1 MAQGPVEKQDYSSS
15 RFSMFSS
22 ENKTLM
28 GLIVA
33 ISLFF
38 MIIAYFLYSQYQASL
53 DENYDKFGTMVASV
67 VSAGGAERLES
78 EFSPELKLKH
88 FVDKMLEHNNDLS
101 AIEFHDAE
109 GNVIYEN
116 HKLTDGPVETNPRVY
131 SSKLIINDTGDQKYL
146 GSVHVKLSGETIQD
160 ISNST
165 RNILLIVFI
174 CAWVLTLISVSAN
187 TYILHKHLKRLVQGV
202 KRLST
207 GDFGYRIPEEDL
219 WGELKTLAESF
230 NDMSLRLRAYED
242 QNLDTITFE
251 RNKMEAVLLSIADGT
266 IVCNNDGEVS
276 MINNSA
282 CKHLAIDSSDLMIG
296 RNIREYVT
304 TEGNKCFETVINEF
318 EELMQEHDGVLP
330 AVFTKQLDLPG
341 ITLALLISNIQDAE
355 GSDLGFVLTTHDI
368 TREAEVDKLKTNF
381 ISNVSHELRTP
392 VTTIKSYVDTIY
404 NHSDELDEETYKEF
418 IETIHVETDRLKK
431 MVNDILDFSRLEEA
445 GDTFEM
451 DYEDLTPLINLTVQ
465 SFKVIAQQKQLSIT
479 TAIESNLPKAYINS
493 DTIERVMR
501 NLLSNAIKYTE
512 DGGRIRVRA
521 EVNQAGD
528 AIEVFVQDSGIGI
541 AEEHLDK
548 IFDRFF
554 RVENEVHTVKGTGLG
569 LHLVRTAIETHHHGE
584 VFVESEIGVGTTFG
598 FRLFLNAPDEVPEK
612 VIEQALEE
620 ELIGQPSKKTS

>member
-1 MAQGPVEKQDYSSS
+1 MAQGPSDKPNYSTS

-38 MIIAYFLYSQYQASL
+38 MLIAYFLYTQYQASL

-88 FVDKMLEHNNDLS
+88 FVDKMLEHNNDLE
-101 AIEFHDAE
+101 AIEFHDVD

-116 HKLTDGPVETNPRVY
+116 HKLTGDLKTSIPRVY
-131 SSKLIINDTGDQKYL
+131 SSKLMVTEGGDPQYL
-146 GSVHVKLSGETIQD
+146 GSVHIKLSGKTIQN
-160 ISNST
+160 ISEST
-165 RNILLIVFI
+165 RNILLVVFV
-174 CAWVLTLISVSAN
+174 CAWMLTLISVSAN

-202 KRLST
+202 RRLST

-266 IVCNNDGEVS
+266 IVCNMDGEVS
-276 MINNSA
+276 MINHSA
-282 CKHLAIDSSDLMIG
+282 CKHLAIESSDLMIG

-304 TEGNKCFETVINEF
+304 VEGDKCFEKIIAEF
-318 EELMQEHDGVLP
+318 EELMREHGGVLP

-355 GSDLGFVLTTHDI
+355 GHDLGFVATTHDI

-404 NHSDELDEETYKEF
+404 NHSSELDPDTYQEF

-445 GDTFEM
+445 GNTLEM

-465 SFKVIAQQKQLSIT
+465 SFKVIAQQKKLAIT
-479 TAIESNLPKAYINS
+479 TAIESNLPKVYING

-528 AIEVFVQDSGIGI
+528 AVEVFVQDSGIGI
-541 AEEHLDK
+541 AEDHLDK

-554 RVENEVHTVKGTGLG
+554 RIENEVHTVKGTGLG
-569 LHLVRTAIETHHHGE
+569 LHLVKTAIETHHQGE
-584 VFVESEIGVGTTFG
+584 VFVESELGVGTTFG
-598 FRLFLNAPDEVPEK
+598 FRLFLDGPAKPS
-612 VIEQALEE
+612 EE
-620 ELIGQPSKKTS
+620 ELVGQSSAK

>member
-1 MAQGPVEKQDYSSS
+1 MAQGPLEKSNYSS

-28 GLIVA
+28 GLIAV

-38 MIIAYFLYSQYQASL
+38 MFMAYFLYGQYQASL

-88 FVDKMLEHNNDLS
+88 FVDKMLEHQNDLE
-101 AIEFHDAE
+101 AIEFHDTE

-116 HKLTDGPVETNPRVY
+116 HKIDSDLDAVSPRVY
-131 SSKLIINDTGDQKYL
+131 SSKLMATDNGDSKYL
-146 GSVHVKLSGETIQD
+146 GSVHIKLSGKTIQN
-160 ISNST
+160 ISHST
-165 RNILLIVFI
+165 RNILLVVFV
-174 CAWVLTLISVSAN
+174 CAWLLTLISVSAN

-202 KRLST
+202 QRLST
-207 GDFGYRIPEEDL
+207 GDFGYRIPEDDL
-219 WGELKTLAESF
+219 WGELKTLAQSF

-276 MINNSA
+276 MINDSA
-282 CKHLAIDSSDLMIG
+282 CKHLAINSSDLMIG
-296 RNIREYVT
+296 RNIRDYVT
-304 TEGNKCFETVINEF
+304 TEGNKCFEPIIQEF
-318 EELMQEHDGVLP
+318 DDLMQEHQGVLP
-330 AVFTKQLDLPG
+330 AVFTKQLDMPG
-341 ITLALLISNIQDAE
+341 ITLALLISHIQDAE

-404 NHSDELDEETYKEF
+404 NHSDELEPETYKEF
-418 IETIHVETDRLKK
+418 IETIYVETDRLKK

-445 GDTFEM
+445 GDTLEM
-451 DYEDLTPLINLTVQ
+451 GYEDLTPLINLTVQ
-465 SFKVIAQQKQLSIT
+465 SFKVIAQQKKLAIT

-521 EVNQAGD
+521 EVNQTGD

-554 RVENEVHTVKGTGLG
+554 RIENEVHTVKGTGLG
-569 LHLVRTAIETHHHGE
+569 LHLVKTAIETHHHGE
-584 VFVESEIGVGTTFG
+584 VFVESELGVGTTFG
-598 FRLFLNAPDEVPEK
+598 FRLFLEGATE
-612 VIEQALEE
+612 ITEE
-620 ELIGQPSKKTS
+620 ELIGQGSE